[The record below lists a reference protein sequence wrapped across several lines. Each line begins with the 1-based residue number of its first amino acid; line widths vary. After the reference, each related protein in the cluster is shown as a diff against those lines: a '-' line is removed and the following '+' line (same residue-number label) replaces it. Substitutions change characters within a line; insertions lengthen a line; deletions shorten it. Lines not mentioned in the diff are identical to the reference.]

1 MVPFDVPPLGAG
13 VVEAPARTT
22 RAGARLAC
30 LALLAWASTRSVP
43 ASAHQQSAT
52 FGEVSQDGAAGRE
65 IVWRLRV
72 RSADLQ
78 VALPLPASAAAR
90 SPGATNYL
98 RAGLQ
103 VAADGRPCAPSG
115 STLAPESNDAEMLV
129 FVQRFDCR
137 PGAEAFRLRYDLF
150 FETDR
155 YHQSFTRLLLAQA
168 THPLSGG
175 EALSATVIFR
185 EGLREIAVGTEEPTV
200 WQSARL
206 YLRLGIF
213 HILTGYDHLSFLM
226 ALLLGAALRQRTT
239 GDQTAAAASVR
250 GALSGTFAI
259 VSAFTV
265 AHSLTLAIQVLR
277 PGWISTRWVEPAIAL
292 SVAYVGFENLLPR
305 LPRRRWLLVF
315 GFGLVHGLGFASV
328 LREIGLPRRGL
339 VLSLLAFNLGV
350 EIGQLLVLSLVFPVI
365 VLAARRSPRRFE
377 RWGLQAGSAII
388 GVFGTVW
395 LVVRLV
401 AILRG

>member
-1 MVPFDVPPLGAG
+1 VKDPVDVSPLEAG
-13 VVEAPARTT
+13 VVDNHARAT
-22 RAGARLAC
+22 RAGARVAC
-30 LALLAWASTRSVP
+30 LALLAWTSTRSAP

-52 FGEVSQDGAAGRE
+52 FGEVSRAGAAGQE

-72 RSADLQ
+72 RAGDLA
-78 VALPLPASAAAR
+78 VALQRPVSVSEH
-90 SPGATNYL
+90 SPGAIGYL

-103 VAADGRPCAPSG
+103 VVADGRSCAPLAA
-115 STLAPESNDAEMLV
+115 TLTPESNEVGMLV
-129 FVQRFDCR
+129 FVERFDC
-137 PGAEAFRLRYDLF
+137 PAGAEAFRLRYDLF

-155 YHQSFTRLLLAQA
+155 YHQSFTRLLLGQA
-168 THPLSGG
+168 TSSGG
-175 EALSATVIFR
+175 AGSIATVIFR
-185 EGLREIAVGTEEPTV
+185 EGLREIAIGATEPTA

-206 YLRLGIF
+206 YLRLGIV
-213 HILTGYDHLSFLM
+213 HILTGYDHLSFLL

-239 GDQTAAAASVR
+239 ADHPAAAASVR
-250 GALSGTFAI
+250 RAISGTFAI
-259 VSAFTV
+259 VSAFTI

-350 EIGQLLVLSLVFPVI
+350 EAGQLLVLSVVFPVI
-365 VLAARRSPRRFE
+365 VTAARRSPRRFE
-377 RWGLQAGSAII
+377 RWGLEAGSALI
-388 GVFGTVW
+388 GAFGTAW
-395 LVVRLV
+395 LAVRLV
-401 AILRG
+401 AMFRG